1 MRKIFLA
8 TLAGCLAIG
17 WTGAASACGSHL
29 QIQVLKAFADYPEN
43 PAPIAELRE
52 AGQPAL
58 DELFRL
64 REQMTKS
71 LTEASN
77 RRESTPEESQQ
88 IESLRRRLE
97 KLDEIIDQV
106 GMQRYCSRSRLF
118 WHTDLNEALKA
129 ARASGKPILSLRM
142 LGNLNEDFSCANS
155 RFFRTTL
162 YANDEISKTLRE
174 NFVLHWQSVRP
185 VPKVTID
192 FGDGRKLERTITG
205 NSAHYILTPD
215 ADVVDC
221 LPGLYGPKAFLRK
234 INEGLSLARQTA
246 ALSPAD
252 RSARLVSYHA
262 EQVSR
267 LGEEFSRDLN
277 RATRAARDARS
288 LEELAARVKEQ
299 PAGQADQAAP
309 APPANAAAAIAR
321 PKVRIESRLIA
332 AALPTAADPAALEDD
347 AIWQQIAA
355 LHAEDSQL
363 DPASRELIRSENPTA
378 AIAGRLAI
386 TKRVVED
393 PLVRLVRS
401 LESSI
406 ALDTVKNEYRLHRQI
421 HGWLADAN
429 YRPGIEELNERVYA
443 ELFLTPSSDP
453 WLGLAPPDV
462 YTALPNSG
470 AVRNEGK

>member
-1 MRKIFLA
+1 MRRLLIALVMTGVA
-8 TLAGCLAIG
+8 VG
-17 WTGAASACGSHL
+17 WASGARACGSYL
-29 QIQVLKAFADYPEN
+29 GGEVLRAIADYPAN
-43 PAPIAELRE
+43 PAPVAKLRE
-52 AGQPAL
+52 AGPEAL

-64 REQMTKS
+64 REQLVAAMNS
-71 LTEASN
+71 
-77 RRESTPEESQQ
+77 ESARKPTPEEEQVRVAYLS
-88 IESLRRRLE
+88 RRIAR
-97 KLDEIIDQV
+97 LDEIIDQV

-118 WHTDLNEALKA
+118 WHTDLNKALDA
-129 ARASGKPILSLRM
+129 ARQTGKPILSLRM

-215 ADVVDC
+215 AEVVDC

-234 INEGLSLARQTA
+234 INEGLSLAKQVA
-246 ALSPAD
+246 ALNPAE
-252 RSARLVSYHA
+252 RAQRLTSYHA

-267 LGEEFSRDLN
+267 LGQAFASDLV
-277 RATRAARDARS
+277 RAGRESNTVA
-288 LEELAARVKEQ
+288 LAPE
-299 PAGQADQAAP
+299 PTQAEPKA
-309 APPANAAAAIAR
+309 APPAANVAAGIAR
-321 PKVRIESRLIA
+321 PKMRIESRLIA
-332 AALPTAADPAALEDD
+332 AALPTVSDPSKLEDD
-347 AIWQQIAA
+347 AVWQQIAA
-355 LHAEDSQL
+355 LHAEDAL
-363 DPASRELIRSENPTA
+363 IDNASRELIRSENPTA
-378 AIAGRLAI
+378 AVAGRLAI

-406 ALDTVKNEYRLHRQI
+406 AFDTVKNEYRLHRQI

-429 YRPGIEELNERVYA
+429 YRPGIDELNERVYA
-443 ELFLTPSSDP
+443 ELFLTPSTDP

-462 YTALPNSG
+462 YTALPSG
-470 AVRNEGK
+470 GVVTNRSP